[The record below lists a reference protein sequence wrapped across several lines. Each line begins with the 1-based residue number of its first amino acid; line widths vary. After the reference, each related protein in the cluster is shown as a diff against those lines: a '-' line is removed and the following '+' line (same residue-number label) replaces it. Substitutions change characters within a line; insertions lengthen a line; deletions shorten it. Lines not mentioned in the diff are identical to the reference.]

1 MLIYEQR
8 NDLMI
13 MKLDILG
20 FFSSFSPRGSQGA
33 LSQLLTFAKEIYLQA
48 IGVGYIFFM
57 FSTKLEEISF
67 F

>member
-20 FFSSFSPRGSQGA
+20 FFFSSFSPRGSQGA

-48 IGVGYIFFM
+48 IGVGYIFPC
-57 FSTKLEEISF
+57 FSTRLEEIF